1 MATKTERSTAE
12 YDDDLVVANTSV
24 ETASNETHEVRYL
37 DLSGDGVPDA
47 VEHIDRR
54 ALRRKGS
61 DVVDAVEETRSLAY
75 GIGIDGEPAGV
86 TQVTTV
92 YVPDTSLT
100 RTN

>member
-1 MATKTERSTAE
+1 VMIPAR
-12 YDDDLVVANTSV
+12 V
-24 ETASNETHEVRYL
+24 ESADGETHEVRYL

-54 ALRRKGS
+54 AFRRNGS

-86 TQVTTV
+86 TQVTTW
-92 YVPDTSLT
+92 YLPDTSV
-100 RTN
+100 RHTN